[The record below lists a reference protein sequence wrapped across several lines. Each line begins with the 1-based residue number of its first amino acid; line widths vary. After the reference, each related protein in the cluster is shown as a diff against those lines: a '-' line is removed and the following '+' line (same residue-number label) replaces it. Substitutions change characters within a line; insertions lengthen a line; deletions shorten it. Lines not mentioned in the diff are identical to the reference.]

1 MVSSSNSTSSY
12 SSIVKVFTES
22 FRGSYDFLLSIMNR
36 NFSGFA
42 FMKLVFN
49 QYKSLLASCFRFSN
63 TVFKFAPQE
72 YKVLSSAKL
81 QISDFS
87 MTKNKSFINMLNN
100 KGPSME
106 PCGIPCLI
114 SDHLL

>member
-1 MVSSSNSTSSY
+1 MRL
-12 SSIVKVFTES
+12 IGFFT
-22 FRGSYDFLLSIMNR
+22 DFLLIMNL

-42 FMKLVFN
+42 
-49 QYKSLLASCFRFSN
+49 
-63 TVFKFAPQE
+63 
-72 YKVLSSAKL
+72 KL
-81 QISDFS
+81 QMSDFS

-114 SDHLL
+114 SDHWLQDKPTFVRCLQELR

>member
-1 MVSSSNSTSSY
+1 MNS
-12 SSIVKVFTES
+12 
-22 FRGSYDFLLSIMNR
+22 

-42 FMKLVFN
+42 FMELVLN
-49 QYKSLLASCFRFSN
+49 QYKSLLALCSTFSD
-63 TVFKFAPQE
+63 TLFKFATQE

-87 MTKNKSFINMLNN
+87 MKKNRSFINMLNN
-100 KGPSME
+100 RGSSME

-114 SDHLL
+114 SDHLV